1 MTIKQVMLV
10 AIMLTTVGCEGFMS
24 RKPAAALSSPYAT
37 RQVWAIAPLRNDSG
51 SLQADGLVMADHLH
65 RQLENASNLD
75 VLPVNRTLA
84 AMQALNMPQVTS
96 PSQAVQL
103 MRVLGADGLV
113 VGSITAYDPYDPP
126 KLGLTLELYT
136 NERIDRGD
144 AANLRRLT
152 TAATDPSPGLASNAA
167 LSQPVTIVGAVLVAS
182 DPQTREL
189 LEYYGA
195 HRGSEGEQGTWRM
208 YRISMDLY
216 SEFAAYVMGRNL
228 LEAEGRRVN
237 PPVEK
242 QKSTSGPD

>member
-10 AIMLTTVGCEGFMS
+10 VMLLATAGCEGLMS
-24 RKPAAALSSPYAT
+24 RPPAATLASPYPT

-84 AMQALNMPQVTS
+84 AMQALNMPQVAS
-96 PSQAVQL
+96 PSQAMQL
-103 MRVLGADGLV
+103 LRVLGADGLV

-126 KLGLTLELYT
+126 TLGLTLELFT
-136 NERIDRGD
+136 NERIDRND

-152 TAATDPSPGLASNAA
+152 TAATDPSPSIASNGAA
-167 LSQPVTIVGAVLVAS
+167 TQPVSIASAVLKAS
-182 DPQTREL
+182 DPRTREL
-189 LEYYGA
+189 MEYYA
-195 HRGSEGEQGTWRM
+195 AQRGSEGERGTWRM
-208 YRISMDLY
+208 YRMSMDLY

-228 LEAEGRRVN
+228 LEAEGRRIN
-237 PPVEK
+237 PPTVK
-242 QKSTSGPD
+242 NKNTSRTD